1 VKLRDRIALV
11 TGAASGI
18 GAATARRFA
27 REGATVAINDAKPEG
42 LDAQGALPGMR
53 ERAWGR
59 IVNTSS
65 IGSLGNIGQA
75 NYAASK
81 AGVIGL
87 TKTLALEYAKYGVTV
102 NAIAPGP
109 VMTAMLAGVPEAI
122 RERIIAQVPVGRIA
136 SPDEVRGSRVFRRM
150 MPRSSRAG
158 HPRRRRDVGGD
169 LRGGHEKRRADR
181 SGVSSSVR
189 RRAIATDLGGRQ
201 GVLRQRGGQARRC
214 RRSGRRVGCRADGV
228 PVPYL
233 VDGRRGPIRPS
244 APGARAHV
252 RLGTVGIHMPMPLRA
267 AGWRISSW
275 CSAWK
280 LNQPAATRRS

>member
-1 VKLRDRIALV
+1 MKLQDRIALV

-42 LDAQGALPGMR
+42 LDAVAGEIRAAGAKALVLPGDVTKKVDCERIVQGVTRTFGRLDILINNAGINRDAMAAKMTEEQWDAVLSVNLKGTFLCAQAALPGMR

-59 IVNTSS
+59 VVNTSS
-65 IGSLGNIGQA
+65 IGALGNIGQA

-136 SPDEVRGSRVFRRM
+136 SPDEIAGVHVFLA
-150 MPRSSRAG
+150 SEDA
-158 HPRRRRDVGGD
+158 
-169 LRGGHEKRRADR
+169 AF
-181 SGVSSSVR
+181 
-189 RRAIATDLGGRQ
+189 IT
-201 GVLRQRGGQARRC
+201 GQ
-214 RRSGRRVGCRADGV
+214 VIFADG
-228 PVPYL
+228 
-233 VDGRRGPIRPS
+233 GMS
-244 APGARAHV
+244 
-252 RLGTVGIHMPMPLRA
+252 VGI
-267 AGWRISSW
+267 
-275 CSAWK
+275 
-280 LNQPAATRRS
+280 

>member
-1 VKLRDRIALV
+1 MRLRDRIALV

-27 REGATVAINDAKPEG
+27 REGAAVAINDAKPEG
-42 LDAQGALPGMR
+42 LEAVAGEIRAAGAKALGLPGDVTKKADCERLVQDVIHTFGRLDILINNAGINRDAMAAKMTEEQWDAVLPVNLKGTFLCAQAALPGMR

-59 IVNTSS
+59 VVNTSS

-109 VMTAMLAGVPEAI
+109 VMTAMLAGVPDAI

-136 SPDEVRGSRVFRRM
+136 SPDEIAGVHVFLA
-150 MPRSSRAG
+150 SDEASF
-158 HPRRRRDVGGD
+158 
-169 LRGGHEKRRADR
+169 
-181 SGVSSSVR
+181 
-189 RRAIATDLGGRQ
+189 IT
-201 GVLRQRGGQARRC
+201 GQ
-214 RRSGRRVGCRADGV
+214 VIFADG
-228 PVPYL
+228 
-233 VDGRRGPIRPS
+233 GMS
-244 APGARAHV
+244 
-252 RLGTVGIHMPMPLRA
+252 VGI
-267 AGWRISSW
+267 
-275 CSAWK
+275 
-280 LNQPAATRRS
+280 